1 MVGMAR
7 DKVTITLSRD
17 KAEAARTL
25 TGARSTSEVIDLA
38 LDRLIRAERLRRDVA
53 AYRQTPPT
61 AAEMAL
67 ADVADADLEDD
78 TDWEALY
85 ADVGA

>member
-1 MVGMAR
+1 MAR

-17 KAEAARTL
+17 KAEAARSL
-25 TGARSTSEVIDLA
+25 TGAASTSEVIDIA
-38 LDRLIRAERLRRDVA
+38 LDKLIHSERLRRDVA

-61 AAEMAL
+61 ASEMAL
-67 ADVADADLEDD
+67 ADRSGSALDDD

-85 ADVGA
+85 VDDAG